1 MRYRAELY
9 FLFFSEIP
17 VGGSFTPPRM
27 CMSEDA
33 AEAPPPDLR
42 EATARFLPN
51 LLSVTKKK
59 TLAERWKVLVLK
71 L

>member
-1 MRYRAELY
+1 MKDYYIFNSWSAVSVRTLFS
-9 FLFFSEIP
+9 FLFSEIP

-42 EATARFLPN
+42 EATARFLPQT
-51 LLSVTKKK
+51 SY
-59 TLAERWKVLVLK
+59 R
-71 L
+71 